1 MTGEVWNIQVIRPR
15 ATPSDRYFVFSI
27 PVYGLIL
34 DVTYCFSLV
43 RMAKEPAKPAPAP
56 GADILKLLTKAQT
69 EFVTVSFYLMHH
81 CIADCDVCF

>member
-1 MTGEVWNIQVIRPR
+1 MTGEVWNIIRPR
-15 ATPSDRYFVFSI
+15 ATPSERYFVFSI

-69 EFVTVSFYLMHH
+69 EFVTVSFYLMHL